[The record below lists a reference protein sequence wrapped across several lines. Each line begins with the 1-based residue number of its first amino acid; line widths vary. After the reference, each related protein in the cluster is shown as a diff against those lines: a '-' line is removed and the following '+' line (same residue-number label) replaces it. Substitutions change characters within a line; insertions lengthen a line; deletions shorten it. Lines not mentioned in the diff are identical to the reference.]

1 MADINKLPYTKKTY
15 WVSVVA
21 SFVVA
26 TIVNL
31 ILGLIVGSE
40 TARFVYFLL
49 AVYWVLIEVRRF
61 HDANKSGW
69 LVLINLIPGIGTVA
83 ALIIAGVLK
92 SDYCNNKWK
101 Q

>member
-1 MADINKLPYTKKTY
+1 MVDINKLPYTIKTY
-15 WVSVVA
+15 WVSVVT

-31 ILGLIVGSE
+31 ILGLIVGPE